1 MRVWPSWRTVCKTVR
16 LGIVSAQKTYQKA
29 RIARVVCKRVGWEVE
44 SRRKPTKAHT
54 MHPTPGTAHGRAT
67 TRPAVSGPKT
77 ASSRGYRLPARE
89 KQRAGSLNPHLHQT
103 SVAQY
108 TPIRYTLTC

>member
-1 MRVWPSWRTVCKTVR
+1 MRVCPSWRTVCKTVR

-77 ASSRGYRLPARE
+77 ASRRGYRLPARE
-89 KQRAGSLNPHLHQT
+89 K
-103 SVAQY
+103 
-108 TPIRYTLTC
+108 